1 MNDWYN
7 DFLKTHKESKFIK
20 AKRILKAILREELT
34 AGEYSELK
42 AEVEQAVS
50 TGDYTELEDKVDEIK
65 SSHASGSVKAHASG
79 GMISRTARRYAKQV
93 LRHLKK
99 IAKASH
105 GRLGVHTLTELMNEG
120 KAKTDFARAVI
131 ERAMINGITPAQAA
145 KELMEQR
152 GEARMMA
159 EVNERFNNELQQQ
172 IDGNLPEGHIY
183 QLGMPSDV
191 LLSTGMANAPIEMS
205 AQRLSDK
212 ATKFGHDFNLSEIK
226 GLVEALQHP
235 LAVFSY
241 GDKGKAQ
248 NVVVEIQHEG
258 KNFIVGISIRPT
270 VNGNVLDINS
280 IRNVFPKDNAE
291 WLNWISQDK
300 ALYMD
305 KGKIQTL
312 IDQQRTNLADV
323 EYLDLDSIQSKIKNF
338 KNPSV
343 GSSSPS
349 FMTTYHG
356 TSHVQLMEGSDG
368 TVYGWCEIERDA
380 EGNVVARHIYL
391 NDEVL
396 NANTMVHELGH
407 LWLNLLSEINPKL
420 YEHGLGLAKQHPL
433 FAELKAS
440 DEYGS
445 LSDDEIA
452 DEVLA
457 RMIGDSFDLLAEYTE
472 SKEDRD
478 RVNTSQLSDVIGRLR
493 KFFKKMF
500 GEIRSAFGKKWT
512 DEEIEELRLSDF
524 AKMALKDIISGKTV
538 EEWAARTIGGETL
551 DRVERIDR
559 ELNDKEMQITPEKV
573 RMAAAAANKLLVSNV
588 GTNVSAMT
596 QFVKYWNNVFR
607 MLFKGNVKKAR
618 RAITIENSDGDLPIL
633 MLYQAM
639 NEYRRSIG
647 EDEIDMH
654 ECPYYDWEGMETAVR
669 NKQTKATEDLVKGSL
684 IPKTEAAIAAL
695 SELKDKSGRK
705 IGKKKAAEL
714 LDVYLMSHSAVERK
728 SKGKNIRTGEST
740 FEEGLL
746 NWIKNIE
753 GFEGVDGIESLVD
766 AVLAAKESNEDI
778 NKSIDE
784 LWDSIRSITSYYR
797 TLMFDHGCIT
807 AELRN
812 EWENDYYVPNKGVM
826 KNEDI
831 DLDDT
836 DEYMYMS
843 WLQANETRRTD
854 NSSRTLTTSSKGGK
868 SLGTGCLE
876 NLFKQMNAA
885 IAHVTVNDYRK
896 DLFYDLAENKEFGE
910 ASGLFKIEEG
920 GKAKLHAKNS
930 GEAARLRTV
939 VVHNGELYTIVW
951 GSDEEGADNR
961 HGNLL
966 IADAVNGNRL
976 RIRDGFFSGIA
987 KFTKVVQSLCY
998 TTWRVGFFMGELFRQ
1013 YCTRSMSIF
1022 INEAEKGF
1030 IHIPLA
1036 VLKSLYDFVNIP
1048 SFAKRQIT
1056 LWVSA
1061 MANATTSQIQQKMPY
1076 FEEFQENAGNAG
1088 FTTSDMYEDYNALKN
1103 LARGLE
1109 ESSRT
1114 GETKASMM
1122 KALRASYRVLTAW
1135 QKAQDVTNRYIVY
1148 EKCRKE
1154 GMSARDAARMS
1165 RNVGPN
1171 FLKTGRGGY
1180 GACIPIQLGLFYNA
1194 TIQGIKNMFKKYYS
1208 GDSFAGT
1215 NLTGQQRASRITAGA
1230 MMQASVL
1237 LMGYCLATG
1246 VFYGGGDDDD
1256 RWRQSLDR
1264 GDELF
1269 FNNTL
1274 HNFMTE
1280 GNGYW
1285 LSKFVS
1291 IPEEW
1296 RMLYSVG
1303 AFISQQQHGMIT
1315 KSECARRI
1323 VRAVVEGAI
1332 PFNNTVKSFLY
1343 GATDYVYN
1351 KYNGTGLNTQSM
1363 MANAVRNGMMDDISV
1378 IAEPSKILFSGEMK
1392 QTYDGGDRRDNNRL
1406 PSYLSKIV
1414 DPHKQVSGNVELF
1427 LIKQFGTD
1435 VALDVTPVAEGAL
1448 QVFDGVYGLF
1458 ASHDSPVA
1466 EELDKY
1472 ATDAYSKMTF
1482 ENIRKMRGMVKEVKE
1497 RANALDAIANEK
1509 WHLADDDERRIYKTL
1524 TGTSLINSDGSSKK
1538 ESNDYSYTTQARI
1551 ARKKKL
1557 EYYVDMDEAL
1567 KQIQDPET
1575 FKNVMWEEYQNWV
1588 QEKKP
1593 RATTGMKKEFNTQQK
1608 IDDYTMAYKMAM
1620 WQIKQDRKELGGEP
1634 GSLELALIAK
1644 FEAKRLKDLAKWSD
1658 DAAKRALIYK
1668 LNEHDF
1674 DANFNNFFKKQAKG
1688 AELTEADDPE
1698 FELVG
1703 NDAMRVYAEANK
1715 DYALEFEASR
1725 NRLID
1730 EHMKMVK
1737 YRDSR
1742 KK

>member
-1 MNDWYN
+1 M
-7 DFLKTHKESKFIK
+7 ES
-20 AKRILKAILREELT
+20 
-34 AGEYSELK
+34 
-42 AEVEQAVS
+42 
-50 TGDYTELEDKVDEIK
+50 
-65 SSHASGSVKAHASG
+65 
-79 GMISRTARRYAKQV
+79 
-93 LRHLKK
+93 
-99 IAKASH
+99 
-105 GRLGVHTLTELMNEG
+105 
-120 KAKTDFARAVI
+120 
-131 ERAMINGITPAQAA
+131 
-145 KELMEQR
+145 
-152 GEARMMA
+152 
-159 EVNERFNNELQQQ
+159 
-172 IDGNLPEGHIY
+172 
-183 QLGMPSDV
+183 
-191 LLSTGMANAPIEMS
+191 
-205 AQRLSDK
+205 
-212 ATKFGHDFNLSEIK
+212 
-226 GLVEALQHP
+226 
-235 LAVFSY
+235 
-241 GDKGKAQ
+241 
-248 NVVVEIQHEG
+248 
-258 KNFIVGISIRPT
+258 
-270 VNGNVLDINS
+270 
-280 IRNVFPKDNAE
+280 
-291 WLNWISQDK
+291 
-300 ALYMD
+300 
-305 KGKIQTL
+305 
-312 IDQQRTNLADV
+312 
-323 EYLDLDSIQSKIKNF
+323 
-338 KNPSV
+338 
-343 GSSSPS
+343 
-349 FMTTYHG
+349 
-356 TSHVQLMEGSDG
+356 SDG
-368 TVYGWCEIERDA
+368 TVYGWCEIKRDA
-380 EGNVVARHIYL
+380 KGNVVARHIYL
-391 NDEVL
+391 NDEAL

-407 LWLNLLSEINPKL
+407 LWLNLLSEINPKM

-433 FAELKAS
+433 FAELKES
-440 DEYGS
+440 DEYGT

-493 KFFKKMF
+493 SFFKKMF
-500 GEIRSAFGKKWT
+500 GEIRSAFGTKWT

-524 AKMALKDIISGKTV
+524 AKMSLKDIISGKTV

-559 ELNDKEMQITPEKV
+559 ELNNKEMQITPKKV

-607 MLFKGNVKKAR
+607 MLFKGNIKKALK
-618 RAITIENSDGDLPIL
+618 AITIENSDGDLPIL

-654 ECPYYDWEGMETAVR
+654 ECPYYDWEGMETVVR

-740 FEEGLL
+740 FEKGLL
-746 NWIKNIE
+746 IWVKSIE
-753 GFEGVDGIESLVD
+753 GFEDVDGIESLVD
-766 AVLAAKESNEDI
+766 AVLAAKESDKDI
-778 NKSIDE
+778 NKSIDK
-784 LWDSIRSITSYYR
+784 LWGSIRSITSYYR

-885 IAHVTVNDYRK
+885 IAHVTVNDYRRV
-896 DLFYDLAENKEFGE
+896 LFYDLAENKEFGE

-966 IADAVNGNRL
+966 VADAVNGNRL
-976 RIRDGFFSGIA
+976 RIRDGFFSAIA
-987 KFTKVVQSLCY
+987 KFTKVVQSLCF
-998 TTWRVGFFMGELFRQ
+998 TTWKVGFFMGELFRQ
-1013 YCTRSMSIF
+1013 YCTRSMSVY

-1030 IHIPLA
+1030 THIPLA
-1036 VLKSLYDFVNIP
+1036 VLKALYDFVNIP
-1048 SFAKRQIT
+1048 KFTREQVV

-1061 MANATTSQIQQKMPY
+1061 MANSTTSQIQQKMPY

-1114 GETKASMM
+1114 GETKVSFM
-1122 KALRASYRVLTAW
+1122 KAMRASYRVFTAW
-1135 QKAQDVTNRYIVY
+1135 QKAQDASNRYIVY

-1180 GACIPIQLGLFYNA
+1180 GACVPIQLGLFYNA

-1208 GDSFAGT
+1208 GNSFSGKT
-1215 NLTGQQRASRITAGA
+1215 LTGQQKASRITAGA
-1230 MMQASVL
+1230 AMQASVL

-1315 KSECARRI
+1315 KSECARRM

-1351 KYNGTGLNTQSM
+1351 KYNATGLNTQSM
-1363 MANAVRNGMMDDISV
+1363 MANAVRNGVLDDISV
-1378 IAEPSKILFSGEMK
+1378 IAEPGKIFFSGEIK

-1427 LIKQFGTD
+1427 LMKNFGAD
-1435 VALDVTPVAEGAL
+1435 VALDVTPLAEGAL
-1448 QVFDGVYGLF
+1448 QMFDGAYGLF

-1466 EELDKY
+1466 EKLDKY

-1497 RANALDAIANEK
+1497 RADALDAIANEK
-1509 WHLADDDERRIYKTL
+1509 WYLNDDEKAMYEIL
-1524 TGTSLINSDGSSKK
+1524 TGTSLTYKDGSSKK

-1567 KQIQDPET
+1567 KQIRDPET
-1575 FKNVMWEEYQNWV
+1575 FKNVMWEEYQNWL

-1593 RATTGMKKEFNTQQK
+1593 NARRGIIKEFNTQQK
-1608 IDDYTMAYKMAM
+1608 IDYYTSAYNAAM
-1620 WQIKQDRKELGGEP
+1620 QQIEHDREVLGEA

-1644 FEAKRLKDLAKWSD
+1644 YKAKRLKNLVKYAGDQAN
-1658 DAAKRALIYK
+1658 RALIFK
-1668 LNEHDF
+1668 MNNEELGPTGR
-1674 DANFNNFFKKQAKG
+1674 NRFKRERKNA
-1688 AELTEADDPE
+1688 ALTAADNPE
-1698 FELVG
+1698 FEYIG
-1703 NDAMRVYAEANK
+1703 EA
-1715 DYALEFEASR
+1715 ALDIFAKRDDDFEVLMWEGFR
-1725 NRLID
+1725 KRLID